1 MCLEAVGAVVESL
14 PVMRMGGGIC
24 TFAQDAL
31 KSTLEGKRKEKG
43 CKGHGFFR
51 HESHTETSHTDEDSQ
66 RVPKVDSSTESTEPL
81 VCGLWTAS
89 QSELWRSCGGFTL

>member
-1 MCLEAVGAVVESL
+1 MCVSRLLGPLLSLL

-31 KSTLEGKRKEKG
+31 NSTSEGKRKG
-43 CKGHGFFR
+43 RGFFR

-89 QSELWRSCGGFTL
+89 QPELWRSCGGFTL